1 LQIQYS
7 LIERTVERELMPM
20 ARELGLGVVP
30 WSPLGMGVLTGKY
43 SRADLD
49 IGSGV
54 PEAVGTRKNVA
65 ASNGTLTARALDI
78 AEMV

>member
-1 LQIQYS
+1 YS
-7 LIERTVERELMPM
+7 LIERTVERDLMPM
-20 ARELGLGVVP
+20 AAELGLGVVP

-65 ASNGTLTARALDI
+65 AGNGALSERSLAI
-78 AEMV
+78 ADVVKE